1 MTFSDQDI
9 LAALKSGRIVI
20 RPRPNLEEQ
29 LGPCSIDLHL
39 GDTFQVFQHTKLP
52 YVDLKNKIDFESLMS
67 TVVVK
72 GGDPFI
78 MQQGDFVL
86 ASTTEHIEFADDLMG
101 RVDGRSSLARL
112 GIVVHSTA
120 GRFDPGWRGVVTVEL
135 GNLGVMPVTLYPG
148 MRICSMSFEE
158 LKTPSSR
165 PYWKNPKAKYAGAK
179 IAETSKLAL
188 EFESKAKKK

>member
-20 RPRPNLEEQ
+20 RPYPNLEEQ

-120 GRFDPGWRGVVTVEL
+120 GRFDAGWRGVVTVEL

-165 PYWKNPKAKYAGAK
+165 PYWKNPKSKYKGAK
-179 IAETSKLAL
+179 VAETSKLAL